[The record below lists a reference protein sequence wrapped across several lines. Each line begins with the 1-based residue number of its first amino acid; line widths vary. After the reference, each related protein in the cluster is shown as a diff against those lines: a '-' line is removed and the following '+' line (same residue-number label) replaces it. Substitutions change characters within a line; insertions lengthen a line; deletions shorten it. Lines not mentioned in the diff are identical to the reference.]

1 MITPEPTST
10 EPHLIRD
17 SSKDH
22 SPYTNTNRH
31 AILNSEPRAGEKM
44 SGGRPRGS
52 SYETGVTKD
61 HGRKNSAPRA
71 KMMSTSIEVKAVTA
85 RAEPQYFDEDGL
97 LTCESLEE
105 FLTPE
110 GLDRL
115 NLDPSILP
123 RLWWAQLE
131 PPITK
136 ATLSELDLE
145 RFSTDPQLR
154 HDVYIDR
161 GVSFRPMVNG
171 LAAKEK
177 RQQADWYWDALVI
190 EFALHITRRQ
200 LAVQR
205 AGGSPCMTSTSPWL
219 RPTNPDWA
227 PMRLPTM
234 FRVIKEI
241 TKTLVPQLEWAMV
254 DARLD
259 VALLIQELEQGV
271 CDVNGLIAWLGT
283 LLLGS
288 CSPMRDTLVEEMVST
303 VQEGVQ
309 TAHARVIV
317 NGLRDLFGILEIMK
331 LVRDSLLAARTMS
344 FPAD

>member
-1 MITPEPTST
+1 
-10 EPHLIRD
+10 
-17 SSKDH
+17 
-22 SPYTNTNRH
+22 
-31 AILNSEPRAGEKM
+31 M
-44 SGGRPRGS
+44 SGIRPPGS
-52 SYETGVTKD
+52 SYETGVTKY
-61 HGRKNSAPRA
+61 HGRKNSAPRVKVVRA
-71 KMMSTSIEVKAVTA
+71 SIEVS
-85 RAEPQYFDEDGL
+85 AESASAAQQYFDENGL

-105 FLTPE
+105 FLTRE

-123 RLWWAQLE
+123 HLWWAQLE

-136 ATLSELDLE
+136 ASLSELDLE
-145 RFSTDPQLR
+145 KFSTDPQLR

-171 LAAKEK
+171 PTAKEK
-177 RQQADWYWDALVI
+177 RQLADWYWDALVI
-190 EFALHITRRQ
+190 EFALHITRRT

-205 AGGSPCMTSTSPWL
+205 AGASKCMTSPWL
-219 RPTNPDWA
+219 RLTNPEWA

-271 CDVNGLIAWLGT
+271 CDVNGLIEWLGR

-303 VQEGVQ
+303 VQEGVK
-309 TAHARVIV
+309 TANARVIV

-331 LVRDSLLAARTMS
+331 LVRDSLLALG
-344 FPAD
+344 P

>member
-1 MITPEPTST
+1 M
-10 EPHLIRD
+10 
-17 SSKDH
+17 
-22 SPYTNTNRH
+22 
-31 AILNSEPRAGEKM
+31 M
-44 SGGRPRGS
+44 RP
-52 SYETGVTKD
+52 
-61 HGRKNSAPRA
+61 
-71 KMMSTSIEVKAVTA
+71 SIEVKAA
-85 RAEPQYFDEDGL
+85 SALAEQQYFDENGL

-105 FLTPE
+105 FLTRE

-123 RLWWAQLE
+123 RLWHAQVQ

-171 LAAKEK
+171 LAAREK

-205 AGGSPCMTSTSPWL
+205 AGGFPCMTSPWL
-219 RPTNPDWA
+219 RLTNPDWA

-234 FRVIKEI
+234 FEVIKEI

-271 CDVNGLIAWLGT
+271 CDVNGLIEWLGT

-303 VQEGVQ
+303 VQEGVR

-331 LVRDSLLAARTMS
+331 LVRDSLLAARTMRF

>member
-1 MITPEPTST
+1 M
-10 EPHLIRD
+10 
-17 SSKDH
+17 
-22 SPYTNTNRH
+22 
-31 AILNSEPRAGEKM
+31 M
-44 SGGRPRGS
+44 RP
-52 SYETGVTKD
+52 
-61 HGRKNSAPRA
+61 
-71 KMMSTSIEVKAVTA
+71 SIEVKAASA
-85 RAEPQYFDEDGL
+85 RAEQQYFDENGL

-105 FLTPE
+105 FLTRE

-123 RLWWAQLE
+123 RLWHAQVQ

-171 LAAKEK
+171 LAAREK

-205 AGGSPCMTSTSPWL
+205 AGGFPCMTSPWL
-219 RPTNPDWA
+219 RLTNPDWA

-234 FRVIKEI
+234 FEVIKEI

-271 CDVNGLIAWLGT
+271 CDVNGLIEWLGT

-303 VQEGVQ
+303 VQEGVR

-331 LVRDSLLAARTMS
+331 LVRDSLLAARTMRF